1 MAKENKKKRK
11 RRRILLSLL
20 MILFC
25 GVILSTSTYAWFTAN
40 KTVTINDITVNVAAM
55 NGLQISVDA
64 INWKPTITT
73 ADIRGA
79 QATYPTAV
87 NQLPSELSS
96 LSPVSSVG
104 DIDTSTGFM
113 QMYAGEIQTGS
124 GGGNIL
130 TATRSTETHG
140 ENGNFIA
147 FDVFIQTTALTQV
160 YLTSN
165 SRVTASGASSGIE
178 NEARIAFINEGN
190 AATGTEPTTIQQLKS
205 TGTPAPFIWEVNND
219 VHTAAAVQNANSVY
233 HQTTQQ
239 TDADPLEYYGVKAD
253 IGAGLEIPLDSQ
265 DGTYFEKVTPSAST
279 GVDGIPTTAYQ
290 SLMQLQPGITK
301 VRIYMWVEGQDVDC
315 ENNASGGSLTFSL
328 QISSNTSADGA

>member
-1 MAKENKKKRK
+1 MAKDKKKKRK
-11 RRRILLSLL
+11 QRRILLALL

-25 GVILSTSTYAWFTAN
+25 GVVLSTSTYAWFTAN

-73 ADIRGA
+73 ADIKGA
-79 QATYPTAV
+79 QATYPGAV
-87 NQLPSELSS
+87 NQLPSELNS
-96 LSPVSSVG
+96 LAPVSTIG

-113 QMYAGEIQTGS
+113 KMYAGEIQS
-124 GGGNIL
+124 GKSGNNIL
-130 TATRSTETHG
+130 TATRSTEVNG

-147 FDVFIQTTALTQV
+147 FDVFIQTTALTQI

-165 SRVTASGASSGIE
+165 SKVTASGVSSGIE
-178 NEARIAFINEGN
+178 NAARIAFITEGN
-190 AATGTEPTTIQQLKS
+190 AEAGTQPTTIQGLKS
-205 TGTPAPFIWEVNND
+205 NGSPAPFIWEVNND

-233 HQTTQQ
+233 HKTTQQ
-239 TDADPLEYYGVKAD
+239 TGAEPLEYYGVKD
-253 IGAGLEIPLDSQ
+253 EIGSDKNIALDSQ
-265 DGTYFEKVTPSAST
+265 DTTYFAKVTPSAST

-301 VRIYMWVEGQDVDC
+301 VRIYMWIEGQDVDC

-328 QISSNTSADGA
+328 QISSNTNATGA

>member
-1 MAKENKKKRK
+1 
-11 RRRILLSLL
+11 

-178 NEARIAFINEGN
+178 NAARIAFINEGN
-190 AATGTEPTTIQQLKS
+190 AAAGTEPTTIQQLKS
-205 TGTPAPFIWEVNND
+205 AGTPDPFIWEVNND

-253 IGAGLEIPLDSQ
+253 IGAELDIPLDSQ